1 MMVGIWLE
9 SEKAACVILS

>member
-9 SEKAACVILS
+9 SEKAACAILS